1 MTAENKNRG
10 QGCAFPQTTTLKQGG
25 ITYIVVHEISSSAK
39 ETATE
44 KVKRLILRD
53 VERAAKNGTMTGK

>member
-1 MTAENKNRG
+1 MTTKKENFE
-10 QGCAFPQTTTLKQGG
+10 QGHSLSQTTTLQRGG
-25 ITYIVVHEISSSAK
+25 VTYIVVHEVSSTAR

-53 VERAAKNGTMTGK
+53 VERTAKKGTLTGK

>member
-1 MTAENKNRG
+1 MTAEKENFG
-10 QGCAFPQTTTLKQGG
+10 QGHALPQTTTLKRGG
-25 ITYIVVHEISSSAK
+25 VTYIVVHEVSSTAR

-53 VERAAKNGTMTGK
+53 VERAAKKGTWTGN

>member
-1 MTAENKNRG
+1 MTAKKENFG
-10 QGCAFPQTTTLKQGG
+10 QDDSLPQTTTLQRGG
-25 ITYIVVHEISSSAK
+25 ITYIVVHEVSRNAR

-53 VERAAKNGTMTGK
+53 VERSTNRRL